1 MMKADQATSGTFRRA
16 NSVKNQLHKTVPK
29 GNPAGRPTLD
39 ELERRKAKV
48 MQIATEL
55 FVREGY
61 TATSLGD
68 IAKSAGVATRTLYQ
82 HFGDKKAIFQSV
94 MFAPAPAAVVPLAK
108 VGDDELLFDAM
119 MRTAEYVRDVSF
131 HPTTVD
137 MMRLAIAESK
147 RFPDMMQRL
156 ITGSHARFNAK
167 IRQFFDELVGRGMVQ
182 DDDTEGSAE
191 MFIHLILGDTP
202 LLIFGG
208 WEAPL
213 PRTEKLIQKVEL
225 FIRGRRGYRSEEF
238 AQAVGR
244 GRRNAQDRD
253 SR

>member
-1 MMKADQATSGTFRRA
+1 MDDMMKADKATSGNLRRT
-16 NSVKNQLHKTVPK
+16 NPVRNQRHKTMPK

-61 TATSLGD
+61 TATSLAD
-68 IAKSAGVATRTLYQ
+68 IAKNAGVATRTLYQ
-82 HFGDKKAIFQSV
+82 HFGDKKAIFQNV
-94 MFAPAPAAVVPLAK
+94 MFAPAPAAAVPLAK
-108 VGDDELLFDAM
+108 VEDNELLFDAM
-119 MRTAEYVRDVSF
+119 MRTAEYVSDVSF

-137 MMRLAIAESK
+137 MMRLAIAESN

-156 ITGSHARFNAK
+156 ITKSHARFNAK
-167 IRQFFDELVGRGMVQ
+167 IRQFFDELVARGMVQ
-182 DDDTEGSAE
+182 DDDTEASAE

-208 WEAPL
+208 WKAPL
-213 PRTEKLIQKVEL
+213 PRTEKLSEKVEL
-225 FIRGRRGYRSEEF
+225 FIRGRRGYRS
-238 AQAVGR
+238 
-244 GRRNAQDRD
+244 
-253 SR
+253 